1 MLCDS
6 MAEEHSLIIL
16 SYNYG
21 VAALEDQSMHLT
33 RLCGLSLAT
42 VFLSGGIASGQVPPA
57 PYVAPTPNLN
67 PSRSLVVPQPR
78 EVPVSPGPA
87 LGSLGGSNSRVFGTG
102 EYLRGT
108 NQVVNPPR
116 SVLQSHHSRRHR
128 HAQR

>member
-42 VFLSGGIASGQVPPA
+42 VFCPA
-57 PYVAPTPNLN
+57 EL
-67 PSRSLVVPQPR
+67 R
-78 EVPVSPGPA
+78 
-87 LGSLGGSNSRVFGTG
+87 LGK
-102 EYLRGT
+102 
-108 NQVVNPPR
+108 
-116 SVLQSHHSRRHR
+116 SRRRHMSHR
-128 HAQR
+128 RLT

>member
-6 MAEEHSLIIL
+6 VAEEHSLIIL
-16 SYNYG
+16 SYDYG
-21 VAALEDQSMHLT
+21 VAALKDQSMHST

-42 VFLSGGIASGQVPPA
+42 VFLSAGIASAQVPPA

-67 PSRSLVVPQPR
+67 PSSSLVVPQPPP
-78 EVPVSPGPA
+78 VPVSP
-87 LGSLGGSNSRVFGTG
+87 SLGGSNVFGTG

-116 SVLQSHHSRRHR
+116 SVLQGHHARRHR